1 MHNTASTSKVLP
13 NFIVLVVLV
22 DDLGLVVPQRVVS
35 SPTIVELMA
44 LLVYHH
50 SLRACSVSLILSGWL
65 SRALRPRD
73 TVLVLAF
80 VPQAVDLAHDVL
92 LATHGW
98 LVLARRDSRGTQ
110 GLLRAIIGVVTLLLT
125 MEALNALVTRHI
137 FRVKANNCVYLFL
150 RLLFL
155 LAVGRLV
162 AKHTAMVADDRLIV
176 SLWSLIAIRE
186 PSTKKRM

>member
-35 SPTIVELMA
+35 YPTIVEVA

-50 SLRACSVSLILSGWL
+50 SLRACSVGLILSGWL
-65 SRALRPRD
+65 SRALRPRN
-73 TVLVLAF
+73 TVLLLAF
-80 VPQAVDLAHDVL
+80 VPQAVDLAHDEL

-125 MEALNALVTRHI
+125 MEALNALVTRHV

-155 LAVGRLV
+155 LAVG
-162 AKHTAMVADDRLIV
+162 
-176 SLWSLIAIRE
+176 
-186 PSTKKRM
+186 